1 MEECKS
7 VKGLNSYLF
16 LSNTIY
22 NVKYVLPHISSG
34 YLNLHTYI
42 PHFLILLKVLSEGS
56 LIYSI
61 PRYLVNY
68 VVPKIGYNYWKL
80 AGIGVSGVKNFNWD
94 MENQILKEVINIFH
108 IHNDFKV
115 LLELR
120 LDALRRSSSYH
131 YSYHSRIYLAFIK
144 DGRGLL
150 KRYVLQLFSM
160 IIYYKLPFNVFF
172 YLLKK
177 SGVYQ
182 THVKEMLKKYE

>member
-1 MEECKS
+1 
-7 VKGLNSYLF
+7 
-16 LSNTIY
+16 
-22 NVKYVLPHISSG
+22 
-34 YLNLHTYI
+34 
-42 PHFLILLKVLSEGS
+42 
-56 LIYSI
+56 
-61 PRYLVNY
+61 VNY